1 MPTPLAFVPFE
12 NSENIRQNRLQEL
25 YRSQE
30 NQRAEQQAQRA
41 QKADQRAETQ
51 FGQQQN
57 LQAIDQLGAVLDK
70 VQDGDAAG
78 FEQAKQFAIQ
88 NRLIDPQAASQFT
101 VNDLPRIR
109 AMSQQARQMVA
120 QRQAAERQGRMDES
134 TLATQGAQRG
144 LIGAQTDLARANAEK
159 ALRPPSENP
168 KQVFDNEYKIR
179 KDYEAKSGDFV
190 KVRDAYRRVE
200 TSAKQGTPAGDL
212 SMIFNFMK
220 ILDPGSVVRESEF
233 AVAAQAKPLV
243 ERYGLNWDSV
253 AAVWQG
259 NKLTPNQR
267 ADFMRSASQLYS
279 GQAEIQGERLKQ
291 SREIAGQYGLD
302 PERTVPDLTHGVTPP
317 GRSSAEDPL
326 GIR

>member
-144 LIGAQTDLARANAEK
+144 LIGAQTDLARANA
-159 ALRPPSENP
+159 L
-168 KQVFDNEYKIR
+168 
-179 KDYEAKSGDFV
+179 
-190 KVRDAYRRVE
+190 
-200 TSAKQGTPAGDL
+200 
-212 SMIFNFMK
+212 
-220 ILDPGSVVRESEF
+220 
-233 AVAAQAKPLV
+233 
-243 ERYGLNWDSV
+243 
-253 AAVWQG
+253 
-259 NKLTPNQR
+259 
-267 ADFMRSASQLYS
+267 
-279 GQAEIQGERLKQ
+279 
-291 SREIAGQYGLD
+291 
-302 PERTVPDLTHGVTPP
+302 
-317 GRSSAEDPL
+317 
-326 GIR
+326 